1 HRSPLII
8 ILLGLVPPPSHISS
22 MSNIP
27 SSSAVTPPC
36 VPEAPRAGDR
46 ARPSV
51 AQGSRV
57 ASLIDHPS
65 VFEVLN
71 IFRARW
77 FVNHEHLLSCVL
89 SAVKGGDDNS
99 ITWVDLLPAA
109 HSGFL
114 RQASSLAP
122 KSYPLSLLKRVM
134 FTHLLEVINS
144 HGYAVD
150 KFIKTSAPRHR
161 RAPHPAPLTPLDP
174 APVLDD

>member
-27 SSSAVTPPC
+27 SPSAVAPPC
-36 VPEAPRAGDR
+36 VPKAFHAGDR

-57 ASLIDHPS
+57 ASLVDHPS

-71 IFRARW
+71 IFRSRW
-77 FVNHEHLLSCVL
+77 FVNREHLLSCIL
-89 SAVKGGDDNS
+89 SAVKGRDNNS
-99 ITWVDLLPAA
+99 ITWVDLLLAA

-122 KSYPLSLLKRVM
+122 KSYPLLLLKRVM

-144 HGYAVD
+144 HRSTCD
-150 KFIKTSAPRHR
+150 KFIKTSAPRR
-161 RAPHPAPLTPLDP
+161 
-174 APVLDD
+174 